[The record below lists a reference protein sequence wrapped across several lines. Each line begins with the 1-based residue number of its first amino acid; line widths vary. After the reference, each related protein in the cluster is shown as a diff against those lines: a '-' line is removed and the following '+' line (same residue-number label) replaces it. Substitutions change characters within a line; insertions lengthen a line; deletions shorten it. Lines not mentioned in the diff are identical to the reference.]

1 MSTKQRINCWNY
13 EGVKYYLDITLT
25 DCCVCGVTLAM
36 PADYEQRRREDHA
49 SFYCLNGHQQ
59 AFKGETAQEK
69 KLRLAEAEAAEE
81 RRAREASERSLAYAR
96 TALTAARDQAAMSE
110 RSKAAYKGH
119 LTRMRNRIANGV
131 CPVQSCQRSFQNV
144 HQHITKMHPEW
155 AHEHPEA
162 LA

>member
-13 EGVKYYLDITLT
+13 EGVKYYLDVVLM

-36 PADYEQRRREDHA
+36 PADYEKRRKEDHA
-49 SFYCLNGHQQ
+49 SFYCLNGHTQ
-59 AFKGETAQEK
+59 AFQGETAQEK
-69 KLRLAEAEAAEE
+69 ELRL
-81 RRAREASERSLAYAR
+81 AR
-96 TALTAARDQAAMSE
+96 TALTAARDQATASE

-131 CPVQSCQRSFQNV
+131 CPVQACQRSFQNV
-144 HQHITKMHPEW
+144 HAHITKMHPEW

>member
-13 EGVKYYLDITLT
+13 EGVKYYLDVVLM

-36 PADYEQRRREDHA
+36 PADYEKRRKEDHA
-49 SFYCLNGHQQ
+49 SFYCLNGHTQ
-59 AFKGETAQEK
+59 AFQGETAQEK
-69 KLRLAEAEAAEE
+69 ELRLAKQQAVEAQ
-81 RRAREASERSLAYAR
+81 RSREA
-96 TALTAARDQAAMSE
+96 SE

-131 CPVQSCQRSFQNV
+131 CPVQACQRSFQNV
-144 HQHITKMHPEW
+144 HAHITKMHPEW
-155 AHEHPEA
+155 ANEHPEA